1 MTETMN
7 EATYKLHSP
16 QLLHSLPFQ
25 QQNKS
30 VYIRSNTEER
40 EENKQ
45 RGGEEWFS
53 IPLTTKT
60 LYNWC
65 SFILNTGFNIWEER
79 IMRQKT
85 KTWLGLSFES
95 IISAVQQKMD
105 NEDNG
110 RPHLLILLNLLPDLW
125 INNRFCHGPERGERN
140 VHVTLKMI
148 HWFIMM
154 IHYNQILNAQPTVIC
169 IKMSALTVLINAV

>member
-95 IISAVQQKMD
+95 IISAVQQKM
-105 NEDNG
+105 
-110 RPHLLILLNLLPDLW
+110 
-125 INNRFCHGPERGERN
+125 
-140 VHVTLKMI
+140 
-148 HWFIMM
+148 
-154 IHYNQILNAQPTVIC
+154 
-169 IKMSALTVLINAV
+169 